1 MVSPRKMSQSQTAST
16 GRTALAIGVVALI
29 IGASALGYAVY
40 LGLSQLPS
48 QLSAVTVNVP
58 CSTSQ
63 PCANKT
69 IRIDWTLDD
78 SGQDRFNPQYATV
91 IQGDNLTIM
100 FITNDTTDAH
110 TFTLNLGLRGFSS
123 STLFQ
128 LNNSWTGLSSGDF
141 ILPGTPGYNL
151 NFTGK
156 PDGCTDNNGGA
167 VACNTQKMDDTAN
180 GGTGPNGACNNTLEN
195 PPTSSAPPCDL
206 WSIGYLGVVTVPGV
220 YEFHCFY
227 HQKGGMIGYITV
239 LPNKGFST

>member
-1 MVSPRKMSQSQTAST
+1 MSQSQTAAT

-48 QLSAVTVNVP
+48 ELSAVTVNVP

-69 IRIDWTLDD
+69 IRVDWTLDD

-180 GGTGPNGACNNTLEN
+180 GGTGPSGACNNTLEN

>member
-1 MVSPRKMSQSQTAST
+1 L
-16 GRTALAIGVVALI
+16 ALGVVALI

-63 PCANKT
+63 PCADKT

-78 SGQDRFNPQYATV
+78 SGQDRYNPQYVTV
-91 IQGDNLTIM
+91 VQGDNLTIIL
-100 FITNDTTDAH
+100 ITNDTTDAH
-110 TFTLNLGLRGFSS
+110 TFTINLGLRGFSS
-123 STLFQ
+123 STFFQ
-128 LNNSWTGLSSGDF
+128 LNNSWTGLSSGSF
-141 ILPGTPGYNL
+141 ITAGTPGYNL

-156 PDGCTDNNGGA
+156 PDGCMDNNGNT

-180 GGTGPNGACNNTLEN
+180 GGTGPNGDCNNTLEN

-206 WSIGYLGVVTVPGV
+206 WSVGYLGVVNTPGV
-220 YEFHCFY
+220 YKFFCFY
-227 HQKGGMIGYITV
+227 HQKGGMFGYITV
-239 LPNKGFST
+239 LPNKGFSA

>member
-1 MVSPRKMSQSQTAST
+1 MSQSQTSSST
-16 GRTALAIGVVALI
+16 GRTALTVGVVALI
-29 IGASALGYAVY
+29 SGASALGYAVY

-63 PCANKT
+63 PCADKT

-78 SGQDRFNPQYATV
+78 SGQDRYNPQYVTV
-91 IQGDNLTIM
+91 VQGDNLTIIL
-100 FITNDTTDAH
+100 ITNDTTDAH
-110 TFTLNLGLRGFSS
+110 TFTINLGLRGFSS
-123 STLFQ
+123 STFFQ
-128 LNNSWTGLSSGDF
+128 LNNSWTGLSSGGF
-141 ILPGTPGYNL
+141 ITPGTPGYNL

-156 PDGCTDNNGGA
+156 PDGCMDNNGNT

-195 PPTSSAPPCDL
+195 PPASSAPPCDL

-220 YEFHCFY
+220 FEFHCFY
-227 HQKGGMIGYITV
+227 YQKGGMIGYITV
-239 LPNKGFST
+239 LPNKGFSP

>member
-1 MVSPRKMSQSQTAST
+1 MSQSQTAST

-227 HQKGGMIGYITV
+227 HQKGGMVGYITV

>member
-1 MVSPRKMSQSQTAST
+1 MSQSQTASST
-16 GRTALAIGVVALI
+16 GRTALALGVVALI

-48 QLSAVTVNVP
+48 ELSAVTANVT

-63 PCANKT
+63 PCAKKT
-69 IRIDWTLDD
+69 VRVDWTLDD
-78 SGQDRFNPQYATV
+78 SGQDRFNPQYITV
-91 IQGDNLTIM
+91 LQGDNLTIM
-100 FITNDTTDAH
+100 FITNDTTYAH
-110 TFTLNLGLRGFSS
+110 TFTLSLGLRGFSS
-123 STLFQ
+123 SALFQ

-141 ILPGTPGYNL
+141 ITPGTPGYNL

-156 PDGCTDNNGGA
+156 PDGCRDNGDNP

-195 PPTSSAPPCDL
+195 PPTSTAPPCNL

-227 HQKGGMIGYITV
+227 HQKGGMVGYITV

>member
-1 MVSPRKMSQSQTAST
+1 
-16 GRTALAIGVVALI
+16 
-29 IGASALGYAVY
+29 
-40 LGLSQLPS
+40 
-48 QLSAVTVNVP
+48 
-58 CSTSQ
+58 
-63 PCANKT
+63 
-69 IRIDWTLDD
+69 
-78 SGQDRFNPQYATV
+78 
-91 IQGDNLTIM
+91 M

-180 GGTGPNGACNNTLEN
+180 GGTGPSGACNNTLEN

>member
-1 MVSPRKMSQSQTAST
+1 MSQSQTAST

-167 VACNTQKMDDTAN
+167 VACNTKKMDDTAN

>member
-1 MVSPRKMSQSQTAST
+1 MTV
-16 GRTALAIGVVALI
+16 GVVALI

-63 PCANKT
+63 PCADKT

-78 SGQDRFNPQYATV
+78 SGQDRYNPQYVTV
-91 IQGDNLTIM
+91 VQGDNLTIIL
-100 FITNDTTDAH
+100 ITNDTTDAH
-110 TFTLNLGLRGFSS
+110 TFTINLGLRGFSS
-123 STLFQ
+123 STFFQ
-128 LNNSWTGLSSGDF
+128 LNNSWTGLSSGGF
-141 ILPGTPGYNL
+141 ITPGTPGYNL

-156 PDGCTDNNGGA
+156 PDGCMDNNGNT

-180 GGTGPNGACNNTLEN
+180 GGTGPNGDCNNTLEN

-206 WSIGYLGVVTVPGV
+206 WSVGYLGVVNTPGV
-220 YEFHCFY
+220 YKFFCFY
-227 HQKGGMIGYITV
+227 RQKGGMFGYITV
-239 LPNKGFST
+239 LPNKGFTA

>member
-1 MVSPRKMSQSQTAST
+1 MSQSQTAAT

-48 QLSAVTVNVP
+48 ELSAVTVNVP

-69 IRIDWTLDD
+69 IRVDWTLDD

>member
-1 MVSPRKMSQSQTAST
+1 MSQSQTAST